1 MNGEKA
7 YEAVLDELKRYV
19 EARCERRKD
28 SKGSEWVGG
37 MTVVSAEDKRI
48 EEMAR
53 LAVEA
58 VLRIDDG
65 RPRKSVEARSLI
77 AGDVFTYYSI
87 TKDGV
92 AVDEELTVVK
102 TTGTKTKPIITV
114 RTSDNGYR
122 DLSIEGH
129 YLLSVYRPTLEDMRE
144 EFSNG

>member
-1 MNGEKA
+1 MNAEKA
-7 YEAVLDELKRYV
+7 YESVLDELKRYV
-19 EARCERRKD
+19 GARCEKRKD

-37 MTVVSAEDKRI
+37 MTVVSPEDKRI

-58 VLRIDDG
+58 VLRMDDG
-65 RPRKSVEARSLI
+65 RPRTSVEARAVI

-92 AVDEELTVVK
+92 GVDEELTVVK
-102 TTGTKTKPIITV
+102 RTGTKDKPIITV
-114 RTSDNGYR
+114 RKSDNAYR

-129 YLLSVYRPTLEDMRE
+129 YLLAVYRPTAEDMMKE
-144 EFSNG
+144 MDDG